1 MPEQL
6 SYHSIEGY
14 RSVMCLL
21 KVPPN
26 LPPGPAGSYSED
38 WGKEFVDWATNVEGE
53 TSPRKAL
60 DHKNP

>member
-14 RSVMCLL
+14 GSVMCLL
-21 KVPPN
+21 TVPPN
-26 LPPGPAGSYSED
+26 LPLGQLGRTVKTEERVCGLVA
-38 WGKEFVDWATNVEGE
+38 NVEGE